1 MREHFIS
8 LPEDVYCHLL
18 AVAETEGVTPAD
30 WIAAHLSSDVDQQK
44 PLAALLSDLVGSI
57 NSQTE
62 TPSSYEKTVF
72 GEAITSKL
80 AKQGIRRP

>member
-18 AVAETEGVTPAD
+18 AVAKTEGVTPAD
-30 WIAAHLSSDVDQQK
+30 WIASQLSSDVDQQR
-44 PLAALLSDLVGSI
+44 PLAVLLSDLVGSI

-62 TPSSYEKTVF
+62 TSSSYEKTVF
-72 GEAITSKL
+72 GEAIASKL

>member
-30 WIAAHLSSDVDQQK
+30 WIAAQLPSDVDQQR
-44 PLAALLSDLVGSI
+44 PLAVLLSDLVGSI
-57 NSQTE
+57 NSQVE
-62 TPSSYEKTVF
+62 PPAPHEKTVF
-72 GEAITSKL
+72 GEAIASKL
-80 AKQGIRRP
+80 AKQGIRRS